1 MDAYIEFIGRH
12 KEREI
17 LTKVL
22 ENREPEMVSVIGRR
36 RVGKTFLIRSA
47 YEQHIDFEL
56 TGIQNASL
64 QQQLTHFLAQITI
77 YFGIKPTEKPKNW
90 IDAFVLLI
98 TALEAKNKQEKMVVF
113 LDELS
118 WLSTPKS
125 GFLEALGFFW
135 NSWASRKNIIVV
147 ICASAASWMIQ
158 KVVYHKGGL
167 HNRITK
173 RIDLQP
179 FTLYEAEL
187 FLRSRGIKMERYHLL
202 QLYMAMG
209 GIPHYLKEVEAGKSA
224 AQNIDTICFRQG
236 GLLTD
241 EFSKLYPA
249 LFEQSENHV
258 AIIRALAQKRMG
270 MERLEIIKVA
280 KLSNGGG
287 VSKTIGELVDCGFVE
302 SYYPFGK
309 KSKETL
315 YRLTDEYS
323 LFYLQFIEKSR
334 KKGTGV
340 FMELSQT
347 QEWKSWSGYAFESI
361 CIKHLHQLKKALSIG
376 GVYTEASGFIWKG
389 TAAQKGVQID
399 LVLDRKDHTINL
411 FEMKFY
417 NTSWAIDKAEALALK
432 EKITQFKT
440 LTKTQ
445 KQVFLTIVSTFGIQ
459 QNEYSLDLGDN
470 DIHLDALFEP

>member
-1 MDAYIEFIGRH
+1 
-12 KEREI
+12 
-17 LTKVL
+17 
-22 ENREPEMVSVIGRR
+22 
-36 RVGKTFLIRSA
+36 
-47 YEQHIDFEL
+47 
-56 TGIQNASL
+56 
-64 QQQLTHFLAQITI
+64 
-77 YFGIKPTEKPKNW
+77 
-90 IDAFVLLI
+90 
-98 TALEAKNKQEKMVVF
+98 
-113 LDELS
+113 
-118 WLSTPKS
+118 
-125 GFLEALGFFW
+125 
-135 NSWASRKNIIVV
+135 
-147 ICASAASWMIQ
+147 
-158 KVVYHKGGL
+158 
-167 HNRITK
+167 
-173 RIDLQP
+173 
-179 FTLYEAEL
+179 
-187 FLRSRGIKMERYHLL
+187 
-202 QLYMAMG
+202 MAMG

-361 CIKHLHQLKKALSIG
+361 CIKHLPQLKKALSIG

-459 QNEYSLDLGDN
+459 QNEYSLDLVDN